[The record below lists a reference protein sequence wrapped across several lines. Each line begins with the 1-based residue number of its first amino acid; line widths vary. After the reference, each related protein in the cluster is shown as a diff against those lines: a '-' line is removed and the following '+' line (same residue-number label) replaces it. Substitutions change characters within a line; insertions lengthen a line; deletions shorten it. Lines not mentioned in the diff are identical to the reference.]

1 MSVHDVVVR
10 WQRGWGA
17 ARALP
22 DAEEDGDGLRV
33 RCLQLG
39 REVEYFALN
48 ADDDP
53 SSIARLAKRV
63 QAEDAITWLTVASND
78 ADRAVAA
85 IERAGLVLLKRSER
99 LMVIDLDRHPR
110 RKVPAPYRLDVRS
123 ETNRAIAVVVL
134 DEHRETA
141 ASGSIGLSGEDA
153 TADKIETSPEHR
165 RRGLAAAVMS
175 TLTDLAAR
183 RGAEQGF
190 LVASEEGQLLYGS
203 LGWRAAAEI
212 LIATTPGNSYPS

>member
-1 MSVHDVVVR
+1 MSLHDVVVR

-22 DAEEDGDGLRV
+22 DAEGDSDGLRV

-48 ADDDP
+48 ADEDP
-53 SSIARLAKRV
+53 TSIARLAKRV
-63 QAEDAITWLTVASND
+63 QAEDAVTWLTVASND
-78 ADRAVAA
+78 SDRAVAA

-99 LMVIDLDRHPR
+99 LMVIDLDEHPR
-110 RKVPAPYRLDVRS
+110 RTVPAPYRLDIRS
-123 ETNRAIAVVVL
+123 ESNRAIEVVVL
-134 DEHRETA
+134 DEHHDRA

-153 TADKIETSPEHR
+153 TADKIDTSPDHR

-175 TLTDLAAR
+175 TLTESAQR
-183 RGAEQGF
+183 RGAEHGF
-190 LVASEEGQLLYGS
+190 LVASEEGQLLYAT
-203 LGWRAAAEI
+203 LGWRPAAEI
-212 LIATTPGNSYPS
+212 LIATTPGNTYPS